1 MTRRLP
7 AVSAALA
14 ALLAVAVAGA
24 GAAPSARAAETGPA
38 ATTPAPA
45 PGSAPGPANDLREFR
60 VGMTV
65 HDLPAHGYLDFS
77 CDAKPGQSL
86 AGWDAYASCPA
97 DAHGLHDVDFKY
109 DDAYNPRARLNSA
122 LGGTKVAGHPVVL
135 TLMIDD
141 HGVVQGL
148 RIATDPHVPPYL
160 HKKAFLFRDQV
171 RQQFGS
177 DGWTCT
183 TGHPT
188 GDEEPIADIFIKQHC
203 EKVTPTRHLYLDTSL
218 YQHPGAHALKD
229 MINGTELTIMLRHP
243 G

>member
-1 MTRRLP
+1 MTRPFLS
-7 AVSAALA
+7 AAAALA
-14 ALLAVAVAGA
+14 ALLAVAGVPGA
-24 GAAPSARAAETGPA
+24 TPARAADA
-38 ATTPAPA
+38 ATGTGSATATPAPA
-45 PGSAPGPANDLREFR
+45 VANDLREFR

-65 HDLPAHGYLDFS
+65 RELPAHGYLDFT
-77 CDAKPGQSL
+77 CDGASGHSL
-86 AGWDAYASCPA
+86 TGWDGYASCPA

-135 TLMIDD
+135 TLMIDNA
-141 HGVVQGL
+141 GVVQGL

-218 YQHPGAHALKD
+218 YQHPGAHTLKD
-229 MINGTELTIMLRHP
+229 MVNGATLTIMLRHP

>member
-1 MTRRLP
+1 MRVLLTAT
-7 AVSAALA
+7 AVLATAALA
-14 ALLAVAVAGA
+14 AVATSPARAGD
-24 GAAPSARAAETGPA
+24 APSASAAASAQST
-38 ATTPAPA
+38 APSTE
-45 PGSAPGPANDLREFR
+45 PTNDLRTFH

-65 HDLPAHGYLDFS
+65 PELPAHGYLDFT
-77 CDAKPGQSL
+77 CDGKPGQSL
-86 AGWDAYASCPA
+86 PGWSAYTSCPA
-97 DAHGLHDVDFKY
+97 DPHGLHDVDFRY
-109 DDAYNPRARLNSA
+109 DDAYNPRARVNPSA
-122 LGGTKVAGHPVVL
+122 GGTKVGGQPAIL

-188 GDEEPIADIFIKQHC
+188 ADEEPIADIFIKQHC

-218 YQHPGAHALKD
+218 YQHPGAHTLKD
-229 MINGTELTIMLRHP
+229 MVNSTVLTIMLRHT